1 MPKAT
6 FINLKEEKSMRV
18 YEVLIDIF
26 HEKHVSQVTVSEIVK
41 SLDMSRGAFYKY
53 FDDIYDAYYTTAK
66 KCSNDVHIKIMQYIE
81 KNQDQFL
88 SGLKDYL
95 SWCAD
100 LDPSNMDWKSIQ
112 LLTLSNANVYANRS
126 KNLEEVLDSKMVTQ
140 WMHLLNKNDL
150 SFPSKEESLYFL
162 YFVERLVITSLQDFV
177 VNRWSKAELLRDFSY
192 KEKWLLHGITN
203 N

>member
-100 LDPSNMDWKSIQ
+100 LDPSSMDWKSIQ

-126 KNLEEVLDSKMVTQ
+126 KNLEEDLDSKMVTQ

-150 SFPSKEESLYFL
+150 CFPSKEESLYFL

>member
-95 SWCAD
+95 SWSAD
-100 LDPSNMDWKSIQ
+100 LDPSSMDWKSIQ

-126 KNLEEVLDSKMVTQ
+126 KNLEEVLDSKMVTL

-150 SFPSKEESLYFL
+150 SFPSKEEALYFL

-177 VNRWSKAELLRDFSY
+177 VNRWSKDELLRDFSY

>member
-100 LDPSNMDWKSIQ
+100 LDPSSMDWKSIQ

-126 KNLEEVLDSKMVTQ
+126 KNLEEDLDSKMVTQ

-150 SFPSKEESLYFL
+150 SFPSKEEALYFL

>member
-100 LDPSNMDWKSIQ
+100 LDPSSMDWKSIQ